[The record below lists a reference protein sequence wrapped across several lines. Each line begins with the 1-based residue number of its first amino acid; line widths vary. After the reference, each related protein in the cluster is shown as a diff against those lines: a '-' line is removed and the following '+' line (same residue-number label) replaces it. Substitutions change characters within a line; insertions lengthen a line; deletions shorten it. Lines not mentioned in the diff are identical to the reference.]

1 MESGLSAVCGNAGDG
16 LSKHQSVDL
25 LRALVRQHRLEVRH
39 VPDLRVLQR
48 DAVRPQHRPGRA
60 RHVQRRPYVGQ
71 LAERHLLRRDLSGL
85 LEPSAVQRDQ
95 TRLPQGDLHP
105 GERLLGELEPRD
117 RLAELLT
124 RDRVRDRRL
133 VTRPP
138 GAQRAPDDP
147 VPRLGQAAQRPA
159 QPPGLRQHRRRRHP
173 YVLQGQLR
181 GHRGA
186 QRQLLV
192 DVPCREPTCAALHEE
207 AADPVVRTRPDDR
220 DVGHRAVRDP
230 HLGAVQHPVRALAL
244 GVRTHVRRVRAVGG
258 LGQAEAAERL
268 AGGHPRQPFLLLLLR
283 AVLVDRRHR
292 ERTLYGHEA
301 AQPRVGRLQLTAGDA
316 VRDRAGA
323 GAAVPRQVHAQEA
336 QFAQLGCQLARGERA
351 RLEPVGHV
359 RLDPLGGVPAGR
371 VADQPLLVGELVVDA
386 QQLHPRPP
394 WGFGPQRTL
403 GAMAPRDL
411 VRLLVDKGVLTD
423 QRVAEA
429 MATVPRELFVPQNR
443 RDEAYTD
450 TVLVTKW
457 DDAGVAISSAS
468 QPAMV
473 AIMLEQLQVAPGHS
487 VLEIGAG
494 SGYNAALR
502 GRLAARVV
510 TVDIDEDIARQ
521 ARDRLTDVENVEVRV
536 GDGWAGAPD
545 HAPYDR
551 IELAIG
557 TSAVSAAW
565 RDQLAD
571 ASDAAPL
578 CELLSR
584 PPREERAPFI
594 DPAVFARMAL
604 DEPRTL
610 AVSDLSGALRPGLYD
625 AGGAVVIDNER
636 MLTYGSPA
644 ARDRLIYGL
653 GTARP
658 LDRSRL
664 RGTASFG
671 TPPPPPQGW
680 RFVRRSCVVDVA
692 EG

>member
-1 MESGLSAVCGNAGDG
+1 
-16 LSKHQSVDL
+16 
-25 LRALVRQHRLEVRH
+25 
-39 VPDLRVLQR
+39 
-48 DAVRPQHRPGRA
+48 
-60 RHVQRRPYVGQ
+60 
-71 LAERHLLRRDLSGL
+71 
-85 LEPSAVQRDQ
+85 
-95 TRLPQGDLHP
+95 
-105 GERLLGELEPRD
+105 
-117 RLAELLT
+117 
-124 RDRVRDRRL
+124 
-133 VTRPP
+133 
-138 GAQRAPDDP
+138 
-147 VPRLGQAAQRPA
+147 
-159 QPPGLRQHRRRRHP
+159 
-173 YVLQGQLR
+173 
-181 GHRGA
+181 
-186 QRQLLV
+186 
-192 DVPCREPTCAALHEE
+192 
-207 AADPVVRTRPDDR
+207 
-220 DVGHRAVRDP
+220 
-230 HLGAVQHPVRALAL
+230 
-244 GVRTHVRRVRAVGG
+244 
-258 LGQAEAAERL
+258 
-268 AGGHPRQPFLLLLLR
+268 
-283 AVLVDRRHR
+283 
-292 ERTLYGHEA
+292 
-301 AQPRVGRLQLTAGDA
+301 
-316 VRDRAGA
+316 
-323 GAAVPRQVHAQEA
+323 
-336 QFAQLGCQLARGERA
+336 
-351 RLEPVGHV
+351 
-359 RLDPLGGVPAGR
+359 
-371 VADQPLLVGELVVDA
+371 
-386 QQLHPRPP
+386 
-394 WGFGPQRTL
+394 
-403 GAMAPRDL
+403 MAPRDL

-429 MATVPRELFVPQNR
+429 MATVPRELFVPQDR

-473 AIMLEQLQVAPGHS
+473 AIMLEQLRVEPGHS

-494 SGYNAALR
+494 TGYNAALL

-510 TVDIDEDIARQ
+510 TFDIDEDIARQ

-551 IELAIG
+551 IELTIG
-557 TSAVSAAW
+557 TSDVSAAW
-565 RDQLAD
+565 RDQLADGGLLVLPLWLRVGVQLSVAFRRDGDVLRGESVRDCGFQRLRGPHSGPEGFVAVGGGDFVVLDD

-625 AGGAVVIDNER
+625 TGGAVVIDNER

-664 RGTASFG
+664 RVTASFG